1 MVLLHLRDSVMKLSE
16 IASIIGAEFKGEDFD
31 IAGMNALKDATKTD
45 ISFVANSKYIK
56 DIQETNA
63 GAIIVD
69 ASVVEHVPPSCVA
82 LVVDSA
88 YWSMA
93 ELTKY
98 FAPLVEDDSLPE
110 AVVGEGSRVSSK
122 AELANGARIGK
133 NCTIMAH
140 VYVGAN
146 AQIGDNTIL
155 YPSVTVYRDC
165 TIGSDCII
173 HANTAIGSDG
183 FGFATNKLGE
193 HKKIY
198 QNGNVVIEDDVE
210 IGSNVSVDRAVFGST
225 LIKKGVRIDNLVQVG
240 HNCEIGEYSIMVSQ
254 SGIAGSS
261 KIGRNVV
268 LGGQTA
274 IAGHLEVAPFTTLAA
289 RSGVTKSIKESGLT
303 FSGFPLMQHKQWLKL
318 QAKLAKLIK

>member
-1 MVLLHLRDSVMKLSE
+1 MHLKDSMMKLSE
-16 IASIIGAEFKGEDFD
+16 IASIIGAEFSGKDLD
-31 IAGMNALKDATKTD
+31 ITGMNALKDATTTD

-69 ASVVEHVPPSCVA
+69 ASVIEHVPPSCVA

-210 IGSNVSVDRAVFGST
+210 IGSNVGVDRAVFGST
-225 LIKKGVRIDNLVQVG
+225 HIKKGVRIDNLVQVG
-240 HNCEIGEYSIMVSQ
+240 HNCEIGEYSVMVSQ

-274 IAGHLEVAPFTTLAA
+274 IAGHLEVAPFTTFAA